1 MKLPLFSVICCQV
14 QELKEQTAAAT
25 KIQAIQRKKASTK
38 RVEEIKQTNQAATK
52 IQAVYRGKKER
63 Q

>member
-1 MKLPLFSVICCQV
+1 M
-14 QELKEQTAAAT
+14 ELKEQTAAAT